1 MIFAKAPFF
10 KSDLEVMNYALTLE
24 HLEDN
29 FYRTVN
35 ASGKLQGN
43 AAKYLTVIGAHE
55 RAHVDALT
63 ASVRQAGGTPAAE
76 LPRYNFAALGDIGT
90 MAGILAVASVLEATG
105 VKAYNGAAREI
116 MSKQVLAVA
125 GQIVQVEARHV
136 AIIRALLD
144 PNASP
149 VPKSFEDKATPQEII
164 DAIKPIIS

>member
-1 MIFAKAPFF
+1 MIIKKAPSF

-35 ASGKLQGN
+35 ASGRLQGN

-55 RAHVDALT
+55 KAHVDALT
-63 ASVRQAGGTPAAE
+63 ASVRQAGGTPVAE
-76 LPRYNFAALGDIGT
+76 LSKYNFAALGDIGT
-90 MAGILAVASVLEATG
+90 SAGILAVASVLEATG

-116 MSKQVLAVA
+116 TSKQVLTVA
-125 GQIVQVEARHV
+125 GAIVQVEARHV
-136 AIIRALLD
+136 AIIRALID

-149 VPKSFEDKATPQEII
+149 VPKSFEDKATPQEIM